1 MRLFLAQKSYMVKP
15 ALFVIACFCSK
26 VIFGQFFFQDIVT
39 AGNTSKNYLLLK
51 TGKVKK
57 ATVTSIEPDG
67 NETENFSIVQLVEA
81 PKGQLT
87 TITTSG
93 MTGTSMLITNFNA
106 KDLPVKIT
114 DSSTNT
120 VNTVSYNYDAGG
132 KLLLLSSQSHEP
144 GDTNRYTIREDHQ
157 FTYNTAGQLV
167 KMLKVKDQY
176 DTLIVV
182 FVPSENGL
190 PGEEQW
196 FKKNRKIETW
206 YYYYDDKARL
216 TDIVRF
222 NTTAQKMLPDYVF
235 EYNANGQLSQQTV
248 VQPGTNFYRL
258 WLYDY
263 DDKGLKKSETI
274 FNKGKEQE
282 GRIIYSYE

>member
-1 MRLFLAQKSYMVKP
+1 MVKP
-15 ALFVIACFCSK
+15 VLFVIVCFCSK
-26 VIFGQFFFQDIVT
+26 VVFGQFFFQDIVT

-51 TGKVKK
+51 TNKVKK

-81 PKGQLT
+81 TKGQLT

-93 MTGTSMLITNFNA
+93 MTGTSTLITNFNT

-120 VNTVSYNYDAGG
+120 VNTVSYNYDGAG
-132 KLLLLSSQSHEP
+132 KLLSLSSLSHEP
-144 GDTNRYTIREDHQ
+144 GDTNHYSIREDHQ
-157 FTYNTAGQLV
+157 FIYNTAGQLV

-176 DTLIVV
+176 DTLTIV

-206 YYYYDDKARL
+206 YYYYDDKTQL
-216 TDIVRF
+216 TDIVRY